1 MQGDALDMLQDVNTG
16 IAWVL
21 RHAPAFGGDGA
32 SFHLVGQSAGGQL
45 AAMALLLQVAARS
58 QAGGVVGASP
68 AWDPSLISGFVGVR
82 WGARAGSKDCG
93 VHGGA
98 QGAGG
103 APLACRARRCWPCWR
118 CSGTYNLYALADHLH
133 RRGLYRNLF
142 EAIHSLDGKPKLREL
157 SPTFQIRCGGLCVC
171 VCVCCMCVWLLGC
184 MWWVVVVPGGGGG
197 AGGGAAEG
205 REEARRRM
213 LLLGRPGAA
222 GRVAAGGRLP
232 LRRPA

>member
-1 MQGDALDMLQDVNTG
+1 MLQDVNTG

-103 APLACRARRCWPCWR
+103 APLACRARCPPLRHCFPLAAAAGLPAGQPAGLRSPSPPSTPPLLDVSAAPAVPAAAGPAGAAAAPTTCTPWPTTC
-118 CSGTYNLYALADHLH
+118 T
-133 RRGLYRNLF
+133 
-142 EAIHSLDGKPKLREL
+142 
-157 SPTFQIRCGGLCVC
+157 
-171 VCVCCMCVWLLGC
+171 
-184 MWWVVVVPGGGGG
+184 GGGCT
-197 AGGGAAEG
+197 ATC
-205 REEARRRM
+205 
-213 LLLGRPGAA
+213 
-222 GRVAAGGRLP
+222 
-232 LRRPA
+232 LRQYTRWTASPSCAS